1 MNNELTL
8 QKVQNE
14 GLVFKGAGNDQIKI
28 TFSDFKKYIC
38 QPSKNGNEISD
49 QQAIT
54 LFTFCWMR
62 GLNPIERDAY
72 ITGFEN
78 SDGTTSWEIIV
89 SRDAF
94 LKRADRN
101 PDYEGEQHGIIVMT
115 KDGKVI
121 EREGEYMLPG
131 EQLIGGWAIVYRK
144 GRKPTVKK
152 IDINDYRRPNIVWS
166 KKATMLIAKCALVGA
181 LRAAF
186 PQTLSHLYIKEE
198 TPEIE
203 LDENTEATISATEI
217 KNGMGSLIKNKSTQA
232 QEATKEQIIEPKPV
246 ETVQKIEVQHK
257 SIEIAQPIKIQ
268 NKPIEVPTTA
278 NPQQESVEVG
288 TPEFIVEQLPQDL
301 IETEG
306 IAINTKQ
313 QEKNENNHPLFD
325 SAAPQTTTN
334 RTMSIHEIIKS
345 QIRELGMTEAE
356 FLNKF
361 SNELKISPVDIP
373 ETIDKINDNAQ
384 LIRIK
389 RLTNKLLQ
397 NKK

>member
-14 GLVFKGAGNDQIKI
+14 GLVFKVAGNDQIKI

-38 QPSKNGNEISD
+38 QKSKNGNEISD

-54 LFTFCWMR
+54 LFAFCWMR
-62 GLNPIERDAY
+62 GLNPIEKDAY

-89 SRDAF
+89 SRDAL

-115 KDGKVI
+115 KDGEVI

-152 IDINDYRRPNIVWS
+152 IDINDYRRPNIAWS

-186 PQTLSHLYIKEE
+186 PQTLSHLYIREE

-203 LDENTEATISATEI
+203 LEENVDATITTTEI
-217 KNGMGSLIKNKSTQA
+217 KNGMESLIKNKTILD
-232 QEATKEQIIEPKPV
+232 QETANEQVTEQKPGEIPQKIEIYQRQIETAKPAKTEPKPV
-246 ETVQKIEVQHK
+246 ETGV
-257 SIEIAQPIKIQ
+257 
-268 NKPIEVPTTA
+268 
-278 NPQQESVEVG
+278 
-288 TPEFIVEQLPQDL
+288 PEFIIEQLPPDL

-306 IAINTKQ
+306 VTLNTKQ
-313 QEKNENNHPLFD
+313 QEKIENNHPLFD
-325 SAAPQTTTN
+325 SATPQNTTD

-345 QIRELGMTEAE
+345 KIEELGIDESS
-356 FLNKF
+356 FLKQFSGELKF
-361 SNELKISPVDIP
+361 SPSNIP
-373 ETIDKINDNAQ
+373 QSIDEITDNAQ

-389 RLTNKLLQ
+389 RLINKLLQ